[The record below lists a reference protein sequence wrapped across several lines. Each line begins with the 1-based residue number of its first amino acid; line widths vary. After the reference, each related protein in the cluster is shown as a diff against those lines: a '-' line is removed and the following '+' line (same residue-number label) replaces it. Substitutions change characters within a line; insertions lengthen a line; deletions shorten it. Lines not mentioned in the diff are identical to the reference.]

1 MVSKCN
7 KAPVSGVII
16 HTYKDAF
23 KTQNHFFS
31 LSLKRRKVS
40 KKNIRYCIYHSEESK
55 HKKYGNTHNDYLEV
69 QD

>member
-1 MVSKCN
+1 MVSKRN

-23 KTQNHFFS
+23 KTKNHFFS
-31 LSLKRRKVS
+31 LSLKRKVS
-40 KKNIRYCIYHSEESK
+40 KKNICYCIHHSKESK
-55 HKKYGNTHNDYLEV
+55 HKKYGNTHDDYLEV